1 MCLNANQKP
10 CCVII
15 ALVAI
20 FVGVIE
26 TSYEC
31 FHLALHGMNNW
42 LVAALIAWIPIF
54 IAAIFLIIGALREIP
69 ILLLIW
75 VIVSLICGAALIIIK
90 IGLMIYLNRLRMYLD
105 IVVAILNVL
114 FLMLVFV
121 WAAYPYAYM
130 RDLKEQ
136 QKI

>member
-31 FHLALHGMNNW
+31 FHL
-42 LVAALIAWIPIF
+42 VAALIAWIPIF
-54 IAAIFLIIGALREIP
+54 IAAIFLIIGALREIL